1 MADCKI
7 VNESVK
13 TAVENM
19 NSLAEKYAE
28 AGTTFETAFKA
39 AIADM
44 EGDVKD
50 AMLELFDNSYKTYV
64 TDLEN
69 GLPAMIKGLAALL
82 EGNRSNFETVD
93 TQIAD
98 SIRNGGQQG

>member
-1 MADCKI
+1 MADCRI

-13 TAVENM
+13 ASVEKI
-19 NSLAEKYAE
+19 NSLADKYAE
-28 AGTTFETAFKA
+28 AGTNFETTFKA

-44 EGDVKD
+44 EGDSKD
-50 AMLELFDNSYKTYV
+50 AMTELFDNSYKTFV

-93 TQIAD
+93 AQIAE